1 MRAESEVKLMNK
13 MFKIN
18 EAERFKFIR
27 VPKVL
32 FEARYKDLST
42 DAKILYSL
50 LFERMELSRKNGWH
64 DENGSVYIYFTL
76 EEVCEVLSCGHDKA
90 TKLFGELESYALLRR
105 KKQGFGKPAK
115 LYVLKFYTECENTAV
130 LNADLSQSGV
140 LNNGSAECGF
150 SAGNNTDIKNNYI
163 SNTNLSIHRYDADA
177 TEQRI
182 KEQLEYDIL
191 ITKITKETAD
201 EIIMLMTDVIC
212 GTSDTVRIGGND
224 FPREVVRSRLFKL
237 NCEHIEY
244 VVDCMKE
251 NTTDVR
257 NIRSYMLTA
266 LYNAPATIDNHFRAK
281 VNHDLYGN

>member
-1 MRAESEVKLMNK
+1 MNR

-18 EAERFKFIR
+18 EAERFKFVR
-27 VPKVL
+27 VPKLL
-32 FEARYKDLST
+32 FEARYKNLST

-64 DENGSVYIYFTL
+64 DDDGSVYIYFTL
-76 EEVCEVLSCGHDKA
+76 EEVCEVLGCGHDKA
-90 TKLFGELESYALLRR
+90 TKLFCELESYALLRR

-115 LYVLKFYTECENTAV
+115 LYVLKFYEECENTAV
-130 LNADLSQSGV
+130 LNADLPQFDV
-140 LNNGSAECGF
+140 LNIGRTECDF
-150 SAGNNTDIKNNYI
+150 SAGNNTDINNNYI
-163 SNTNLSIHRYDADA
+163 SNTNLSISRYDVDA

-191 ITKITKETAD
+191 ITKVGKETAE
-201 EIIMLMTDVIC
+201 EIVLLITDVIC
-212 GTSDTVRIGGND
+212 GTSETVRIGKSE
-224 FPREVVRSRLFKL
+224 FPREVARSRLFKL

-257 NIRSYMLTA
+257 NIRSYLLTA
-266 LYNAPATIDNHFRAK
+266 LYNAPATIDNHYRAK

>member
-1 MRAESEVKLMNK
+1 MNR

-18 EAERFKFIR
+18 EADRFKFVR

-32 FEARYKDLST
+32 FEARYKNLST

-64 DENGSVYIYFTL
+64 DDDGSVYIYFTL
-76 EEVCEVLSCGHDKA
+76 EEVCEVLGCGHDKA
-90 TKLFGELESYALLRR
+90 TKMFCELESYALLRR

-115 LYVLKFYTECENTAV
+115 LYVLKFYEECENTAV
-130 LNADLSQSGV
+130 LNADLPQFDV
-140 LNNGSAECGF
+140 LNIGRAECGF
-150 SAGNNTDIKNNYI
+150 SAGNNTDINNNYI
-163 SNTNLSIHRYDADA
+163 SNTNLSISRYDVDA

-191 ITKITKETAD
+191 ITKVGKETAE
-201 EIIMLMTDVIC
+201 EIVLLITDVIC
-212 GTSDTVRIGGND
+212 GTSETVRIGKSE

-257 NIRSYMLTA
+257 NIRSYLLTA
-266 LYNAPATIDNHFRAK
+266 LYNAPATIDNHYRAK

>member
-1 MRAESEVKLMNK
+1 MNR

-18 EAERFKFIR
+18 EAERFKFFR
-27 VPKVL
+27 VPKIL
-32 FEARYKDLST
+32 FEARYKNLST

-64 DENGSVYIYFTL
+64 DDDGSVYIYFTL
-76 EEVCEVLSCGHDKA
+76 EEVCEVLGCGHDKA
-90 TKLFGELESYALLRR
+90 TKLFCELESYALLRR

-115 LYVLKFYTECENTAV
+115 LYVLKFYEECENTAV
-130 LNADLSQSGV
+130 LNADLPQSDV
-140 LNNGSAECGF
+140 LNIGSTECGF
-150 SAGNNTDIKNNYI
+150 SAGNNTDMNNKYI
-163 SNTNLSIHRYDADA
+163 SNTNLSISRYDADA

-191 ITKITKETAD
+191 ITKISKDTAD
-201 EIIMLMTDVIC
+201 EIVMLITDVIC
-212 GTSDTVRIGGND
+212 GTSETVRIGKSE

-257 NIRSYMLTA
+257 NIRSYLITA
-266 LYNAPATIDNHFRAK
+266 LYNAPATIDNHYRAK

>member
-1 MRAESEVKLMNK
+1 MNR

-18 EAERFKFIR
+18 EAERFKFVR

-32 FEARYKDLST
+32 FEARYKNLST
-42 DAKILYSL
+42 DAKILYGL
-50 LFERMELSRKNGWH
+50 LFERMELSRKNRWH
-64 DENGSVYIYFTL
+64 DDDGSVYIYFTL
-76 EEVCEVLSCGHDKA
+76 EEVCEVLGCGHDKA
-90 TKLFGELESYALLRR
+90 TKLFCELESYTLLRR

-115 LYVLKFYTECENTAV
+115 LYVLKFYEECENTAV
-130 LNADLSQSGV
+130 LNADLPQSDV
-140 LNNGSAECGF
+140 LNIRSTECGF
-150 SAGNNTDIKNNYI
+150 SAGNNTDINNNYI
-163 SNTNLSIHRYDADA
+163 SNTNLSISRYDADA

-191 ITKITKETAD
+191 ITKIGKDTAD
-201 EIIMLMTDVIC
+201 EIVMLITDVIC
-212 GTSDTVRIGGND
+212 GTSETVRIGKSE
-224 FPREVVRSRLFKL
+224 FPREVVRSRFFKL

-257 NIRSYMLTA
+257 NIRSYLLTA
-266 LYNAPATIDNHFRAK
+266 LYNAPATIDNHYRAK

>member
-1 MRAESEVKLMNK
+1 MNR

-18 EAERFKFIR
+18 EAERFKFVR

-32 FEARYKDLST
+32 FESRYKNLST

-64 DENGSVYIYFTL
+64 DDDGSVYIYFTL
-76 EEVCEVLSCGHDKA
+76 EEVCEVLGCGHDKA
-90 TKLFGELESYALLRR
+90 TKLFYELESYALLRR

-115 LYVLKFYTECENTAV
+115 LYVLKFYEECENTAV
-130 LNADLSQSGV
+130 LNADLPQSDV
-140 LNNGSAECGF
+140 LNIGSTECGF
-150 SAGNNTDIKNNYI
+150 STGNNTDINNNYI
-163 SNTNLSIHRYDADA
+163 SNTNLSISRYDVDA

-191 ITKITKETAD
+191 ITKVGKETAE
-201 EIIMLMTDVIC
+201 EIVLLITDVIC
-212 GTSDTVRIGGND
+212 GTSETVRIGKSE

-257 NIRSYMLTA
+257 NIRSYLLTA
-266 LYNAPATIDNHFRAK
+266 LYNAPATIDNHYRTK

>member
-1 MRAESEVKLMNK
+1 MNR

-18 EAERFKFIR
+18 EAERFKFVR

-32 FEARYKDLST
+32 FESRYKNLST

-64 DENGSVYIYFTL
+64 DDDGSVYIYFTL
-76 EEVCEVLSCGHDKA
+76 EEVCEVLGCGHDKA
-90 TKLFGELESYALLRR
+90 TKLFYELESYALLRR

-115 LYVLKFYTECENTAV
+115 LYVLKFYEECENTAV
-130 LNADLSQSGV
+130 LNADLPQSDV
-140 LNNGSAECGF
+140 LNIGSTECGF
-150 SAGNNTDIKNNYI
+150 STGNNTDINNNYI
-163 SNTNLSIHRYDADA
+163 SNTNLSISRYDVDA

-191 ITKITKETAD
+191 ITKVGKETAE
-201 EIIMLMTDVIC
+201 EIVLLITDVIC
-212 GTSDTVRIGGND
+212 GTSETVRIGKSE

-257 NIRSYMLTA
+257 NIRSYLLTA
-266 LYNAPATIDNHFRAK
+266 LYNALATIDNHYRTK

>member
-1 MRAESEVKLMNK
+1 MNR

-18 EAERFKFIR
+18 EAERFKFVR

-32 FEARYKDLST
+32 FEARYKNLST

-64 DENGSVYIYFTL
+64 DDDGSVYIYFTL
-76 EEVCEVLSCGHDKA
+76 EEVCEVLGCGHDKA
-90 TKLFGELESYALLRR
+90 TKLFCELKNYALLRR

-115 LYVLKFYTECENTAV
+115 LYVFKFYEECENTAV
-130 LNADLSQSGV
+130 LNADLPQSDV
-140 LNNGSAECGF
+140 LNIGSTECGF
-150 SAGNNTDIKNNYI
+150 SAGNNTDINNNYI
-163 SNTNLSIHRYDADA
+163 SNTNLSISRYDVDA

-191 ITKITKETAD
+191 ITKVGKETA
-201 EIIMLMTDVIC
+201 EEFVLLIIDVIC
-212 GTSDTVRIGGND
+212 GTSETVRIGKSE

-257 NIRSYMLTA
+257 NIRSYLLTA
-266 LYNAPATIDNHFRAK
+266 LYNAPATIDNHYRAK

>member
-1 MRAESEVKLMNK
+1 MNR

-18 EAERFKFIR
+18 EAERFKFVR

-32 FEARYKDLST
+32 FEARYKNLST

-64 DENGSVYIYFTL
+64 DDDGSVYIYFTL
-76 EEVCEVLSCGHDKA
+76 EEVCEVLGCGHDKA
-90 TKLFGELESYALLRR
+90 TKLFCELESYALLRR

-115 LYVLKFYTECENTAV
+115 LYVLKFYEECENTAV
-130 LNADLSQSGV
+130 LNADLPQSDV
-140 LNNGSAECGF
+140 LNIGSTECGF
-150 SAGNNTDIKNNYI
+150 SAGNNTDINNNYI
-163 SNTNLSIHRYDADA
+163 SNTNLSISRYDADA
-177 TEQRI
+177 TGQRI

-191 ITKITKETAD
+191 ITKIGKDTAN
-201 EIIMLMTDVIC
+201 EIVMLITDVIC
-212 GTSDTVRIGGND
+212 GTSETVRIGKSE

-257 NIRSYMLTA
+257 NIRSYLLTA
-266 LYNAPATIDNHFRAK
+266 LYNAPATIDNHYRAK

>member
-1 MRAESEVKLMNK
+1 MNR

-18 EAERFKFIR
+18 EAKRFKFVR

-32 FEARYKDLST
+32 FESRYKNLST

-64 DENGSVYIYFTL
+64 DDDGSVYIYFTL
-76 EEVCEVLSCGHDKA
+76 EEVCEVLGCGHDKA
-90 TKLFGELESYALLRR
+90 TKLFCELENYALLRR

-115 LYVLKFYTECENTAV
+115 LYVLKFYEECENTAV
-130 LNADLSQSGV
+130 LNADLPQSDV
-140 LNNGSAECGF
+140 LNIGSTECGF
-150 SAGNNTDIKNNYI
+150 SVGNNTDINNNYI
-163 SNTNLSIHRYDADA
+163 SNTNLSISRYDADA
-177 TEQRI
+177 TGQRI

-191 ITKITKETAD
+191 ITKVGKESAE
-201 EIIMLMTDVIC
+201 EIVLLITDVIC
-212 GTSDTVRIGGND
+212 GTSETVRIGKSE

-244 VVDCMKE
+244 VVECMKE

-257 NIRSYMLTA
+257 NIRSYLLTA
-266 LYNAPATIDNHFRAK
+266 LYNASATIDNHYRAK

>member
-1 MRAESEVKLMNK
+1 MNR

-32 FEARYKDLST
+32 FEARYKNLST

-64 DENGSVYIYFTL
+64 DDDGSVYIYFTL
-76 EEVCEVLSCGHDKA
+76 EEVCEVLGCGHDKA
-90 TKLFGELESYALLRR
+90 TKMFCELESYALLRR

-115 LYVLKFYTECENTAV
+115 LYVLKFYEECENTAV
-130 LNADLSQSGV
+130 LNADLPQFDV
-140 LNNGSAECGF
+140 LNIGRTECGF
-150 SAGNNTDIKNNYI
+150 SAGNNTDINNNYI
-163 SNTNLSIHRYDADA
+163 SNTNLSISRYDVDA

-191 ITKITKETAD
+191 ITKVGKETAE
-201 EIIMLMTDVIC
+201 EIVLLITDVIC
-212 GTSDTVRIGGND
+212 GTSETVRIGKSE

-257 NIRSYMLTA
+257 NIRSYLLTA
-266 LYNAPATIDNHFRAK
+266 LYNAPATIDNHYRAK

>member
-1 MRAESEVKLMNK
+1 MNR

-18 EAERFKFIR
+18 EAERFKFVR

-32 FEARYKDLST
+32 FEARYKNLST

-64 DENGSVYIYFTL
+64 DDDGSVFIYFTL
-76 EEVCEVLSCGHDKA
+76 EEVCEVLGCGHDKA
-90 TKLFGELESYALLRR
+90 TKLFCELESYALLRR

-115 LYVLKFYTECENTAV
+115 LYVLKFYEECENTAV
-130 LNADLSQSGV
+130 LNADLPQSDV
-140 LNNGSAECGF
+140 LNIGSTEYCF
-150 SAGNNTDIKNNYI
+150 SAGNNTDINNNYI
-163 SNTNLSIHRYDADA
+163 SNTNLSISRYDADA

-191 ITKITKETAD
+191 KTKIGKDTAD
-201 EIIMLMTDVIC
+201 EIVMLITDVIC
-212 GTSDTVRIGGND
+212 GTSETVRIGKSE

-257 NIRSYMLTA
+257 NIRSYLLTS
-266 LYNAPATIDNHFRAK
+266 LYNALATIDNHYRAK

>member
-1 MRAESEVKLMNK
+1 LRTESEVKQMNR

-32 FEARYKDLST
+32 FEARYKNLST
-42 DAKILYSL
+42 DAKFLYNL

-64 DENGSVYIYFTL
+64 DEDGSVYIYFTL
-76 EEVCEVLSCGHDKA
+76 EEVCEVLGCGHDKA
-90 TKLFGELESYALLRR
+90 TKLFGELESYSLLRR

-130 LNADLSQSGV
+130 LNADLSQSEA
-140 LNNGSAECGF
+140 LNNGSTECGF
-150 SAGNNTDIKNNYI
+150 SAGNNTDINNNYI
-163 SNTNLSIHRYDADA
+163 SNTNLSIRRYDADA
-177 TEQRI
+177 TEERI

-257 NIRSYMLTA
+257 NIRSYLLTA

>member
-1 MRAESEVKLMNK
+1 MNR

-18 EAERFKFIR
+18 ETERFKFVR

-32 FEARYKDLST
+32 FEARYKNLST

-64 DENGSVYIYFTL
+64 DDDGSVYIYFTL
-76 EEVCEVLSCGHDKA
+76 EEVCEVLGCGHDKA
-90 TKLFGELESYALLRR
+90 TKLFCELESYALLRR

-115 LYVLKFYTECENTAV
+115 LYVLKFYEECENTAV
-130 LNADLSQSGV
+130 LNADLPQSDV
-140 LNNGSAECGF
+140 LNIGSTECGF
-150 SAGNNTDIKNNYI
+150 SAGNNTDINNKYI
-163 SNTNLSIHRYDADA
+163 SNTNLSISRYDADA

-191 ITKITKETAD
+191 ITKIGKDTAD
-201 EIIMLMTDVIC
+201 EIVMLITDVIC
-212 GTSDTVRIGGND
+212 GTSETVRIGKSE
-224 FPREVVRSRLFKL
+224 FPIEVVRSRLFKL

-244 VVDCMKE
+244 VVDRMKE

-257 NIRSYMLTA
+257 NVHAYLLTA
-266 LYNAPATIDNHFRAK
+266 LYKAPTTIDNYYQLK